1 MLDFVLGIALAGLLV
16 RGWFRG
22 FVREALDLVGLFAGL
37 WIALRL
43 SGPVGGFLVSTFGV
57 SPELAGIGAGVL
69 LFVLFGV
76 ATSIASHYLTRLMK
90 LPGLNLA
97 NRVGGAAIATAW
109 GVLLILVAV
118 NVAKAFPL
126 PDSIDDAIEESSV
139 VNAIAG
145 PDALPQSIFDRMAP
159 DTVLSSLASLQ
170 SIFGSARAVPEGV
183 EVIDIPPA
191 ADDEIRQVRDEAED
205 VLKWINEYRTGEGL
219 GALSLS
225 SGMADVAESRAVAM
239 YTSGRISRATPPGG
253 NVADDLSAA
262 GIRLTV
268 SGENLALASSARAGY
283 EAILDSP
290 TGLAQLQVSTFDRTG
305 IAVVEG
311 PTGRLLVI
319 VLGG

>member
-1 MLDFVLGIALAGLLV
+1 MLDFILGIALAGLLV
-16 RGWFRG
+16 RGWLRG
-22 FVREALDLVGLFAGL
+22 AVREALDLVGLFAGL

-43 SGPVGGFLVSTFGV
+43 SGPVGDFLVGTFGV

-69 LFVLFGV
+69 LFLLFGI

-118 NVAKAFPL
+118 NVARAFPL
-126 PDSIDDAIEESSV
+126 PESADQAIEESSV
-139 VNAIAG
+139 VSAIAG
-145 PDALPQSIFDRMAP
+145 PDALPQAIFEKMAP
-159 DTVLSSLASLQ
+159 DSVLSSLASLQ
-170 SIFGSARAVPEGV
+170 SIFGSARAVPEGR
-183 EVIDIPPA
+183 EIIEIPPA

-205 VLKWINEYRTGEGL
+205 VLGWINEYRTGESL
-219 GALSLS
+219 RALSLS
-225 SGMADVAESRAVAM
+225 SGMTDVAEARAVAM
-239 YTSGRISRATPPGG
+239 YSSGRISRATPPGG
-253 NVADDLSAA
+253 SVAEDLNTA
-262 GIRLTV
+262 GIRLSV
-268 SGENLALASSARAGY
+268 SGENLALASSSRAGY
-283 EAILDSP
+283 EAILESP
-290 TGLAQLQVSTFDRTG
+290 TGLSQLQIGAYDRVG